1 MSKCVL
7 ENYIR
12 ESLFQIN
19 EITSLKKKIESLNS
33 DSTYGE
39 LKTLLNALTVSRKTK
54 KGVNTAKNLIGI
66 IPGLDTADKISNVYS
81 LVKGLYNLKDE
92 NRPDNF
98 LANFDIDDEISQIVD
113 NDLEDEFIKEL
124 VKRIENI
131 SDSKKIGDFNMTEQ
145 LRGFLARKFDN
156 RTVTGFPKK
165 K

>member
-1 MSKCVL
+1 MSKSVL
-7 ENYIR
+7 KNYIR
-12 ESLFQIN
+12 ESLCQIN
-19 EITSLKKKIESLNS
+19 EAASLKKKIESLNN

-39 LKTLLNALTVSRKTK
+39 LKSLLNSLIVSNKVK
-54 KGVNTAKNLIGI
+54 KGTDVAKNLIGI
-66 IPGLDTADKISNVYS
+66 IPGLDSADKIKNVYS

-98 LANFDIDDEISQIVD
+98 LANFDIDDAISQIVD

-131 SDSKKIGDFNMTEQ
+131 SDSKKIGNFNMTEQ